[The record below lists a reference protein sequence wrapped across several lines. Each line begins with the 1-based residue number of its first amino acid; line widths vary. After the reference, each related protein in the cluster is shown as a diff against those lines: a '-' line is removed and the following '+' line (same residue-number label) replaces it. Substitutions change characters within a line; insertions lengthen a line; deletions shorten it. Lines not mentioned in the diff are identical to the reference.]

1 MQKAEDYKVTRQS
14 KGSLGRAGVAEALPH
29 FVEDYLSWRYEQEPT
44 GATFDGVHAYDD
56 LLEDFSRAAIDRQTR
71 ELGGFARRLAA
82 IKTAVLNDEERVE
95 AEALSSNL
103 QSRVYELETVRTWER
118 NPQLYAETL
127 AVSLAAQAI
136 FPYAP
141 VSERARRV
149 VSKLWQVPRLFDALR
164 NNVKEP
170 PGIFIRTAV
179 ETLRGLLQFIER
191 DLPRAF
197 ATVDELSLL
206 GDLAD
211 ASSEATHALEAT
223 IEYLEKE
230 LAPRA
235 RASFRLGSERFLQKL
250 RLDEGVTAD
259 ANRLLAIG
267 LREIDSVKE
276 AFRRA
281 AARVGRDEAAVV
293 WEAVKRAHPPA
304 GQMVARASEQVTAL
318 ADFLRARQLVSVPED
333 AALEV
338 GPTPPFYRWTFASLW
353 APGPF
358 EPRPIRS
365 SYYVTDVDPA
375 WSPERQEE
383 HLRDFSDA
391 TLWAIS
397 MHEAYP
403 GHFLHFQ
410 HLRRVSPKQ
419 RRSALLAPMS
429 FVEGWAHYGE
439 HLMIEAGFGE
449 QDPAIE
455 LGQLVEALVRLA
467 RLVVGVRLHTDDWS
481 VEQGVRFFRDEA
493 LLEEGSARREAER
506 GTFDPGYVTYALG
519 KLMLLKLRDDCERQE
534 RNSFSL
540 RKFHD
545 RLLGQGTL
553 PFPAHR
559 RLLLGAADDGVALE

>member
-1 MQKAEDYKVTRQS
+1 MAES
-14 KGSLGRAGVAEALPH
+14 LPH

-44 GATFDGVHAYDD
+44 GATFDGVHAHDD
-56 LLEDFSRAAIDRQTR
+56 LLEDFSRAAIDRQIR

-82 IKTAVLNDEERVE
+82 IRTAVLNEAERVE
-95 AEALSSNL
+95 AEALSSNI
-103 QSRVYELETVRTWER
+103 QSRVYELETIRTWER

-141 VSERARRV
+141 ASERARRV
-149 VSKLWQVPRLFDALR
+149 VSKLWQVPRLFEALR

-191 DLPRAF
+191 DLPGAF

-211 ASSEATHALEAT
+211 ASSEATHALGAT
-223 IEYLEKE
+223 IEHLEKE
-230 LAPRA
+230 VAPKA

-259 ANRLLAIG
+259 ADRLLAIG
-267 LREIDSVKE
+267 LREIEAVKE
-276 AFRRA
+276 TFRRVA
-281 AARVGRDEAAVV
+281 GRVGRDEAAVV
-293 WEAVKRAHPPA
+293 WERVKRAHPPA
-304 GQMVARASEQVTAL
+304 GQVVTRAREQVTAL
-318 ADFLRARQLVSVPED
+318 ADFLRARQLVSVPDE
-333 AALEV
+333 AALAV
-338 GPTPPFYRWTFASLW
+338 APTPPFYRWTFASLW

-365 SYYVTDVDPA
+365 SYYITDVDPA

-410 HLRRVSPKQ
+410 HLRQVSPKQ

-449 QDPAIE
+449 QDPSIA

-519 KLMLLKLRDDCERQE
+519 KLMLLKLRDDYKRQA

-540 RKFHD
+540 REFHD

-559 RLLLGAADDGVALE
+559 RLLLGAEDDGVALE